1 MLDVKISGF
10 YDEISTKLS
19 DQIAAVRSFGES
31 YLCPRTVNGKNI
43 AEYTC
48 AEFKR
53 DILPEL
59 QKNGIRFS
67 SIGSP
72 IGKISID
79 DDAAYERQKKQLAEL
94 VQIAQVMECKYI
106 RIFSFYYGDRD
117 PDSCFEKVV
126 SRMRGFL
133 EVARGSGVKLMHEN
147 EKKIYGDISDR
158 CLRLYQAVN
167 DPDFVLCY
175 DASNFIQ
182 CDDDPVRAFDLL
194 KDYVA
199 YYHIKDCSQYKV
211 EVPVGTG
218 LGRYDYIFKQLSE
231 RNYSGF
237 MTLEPHTLRYALL
250 KLPVYIIPFMP
261 LIRSDLYKAFRL
273 IDQKMGVRR
282 LQRVSRRQVFVWQY
296 ENLKKLIAQNQELEE
311 GYHG

>member
-126 SRMRGFL
+126 RRMRGFL
-133 EVARGSGVKLMHEN
+133 EIVRGSGAKLMHEN
-147 EKKIYGDISDR
+147 EKKIYGDIADR

-194 KDYVA
+194 KDYVV
-199 YYHIKDCSQYKV
+199 YYHIKDCSRYKV

-218 LGRYDYIFKQLSE
+218 LGRYDYILKQLSE

-261 LIRSDLYKAFRL
+261 LICSDLYKAFRL

-296 ENLKKLIAQNQELEE
+296 ENLKKLIAQNQ
-311 GYHG
+311 